1 MLATYVR
8 GGSLTHVRE
17 PPVPY
22 WTTQRLQA
30 YRVPTPRSSAWRPP
44 ATQAFTTPSDM
55 RLRFALRTVGM
66 AMGPPLARGCHLC
79 QQRCWRSRCPRA
91 PRVRRRR
98 PVPRCGAVRGDA
110 TVFVVALQARRQPAS
125 QPARLPP
132 DSLQLRPTSVKFA
145 PSLVWDPAKWRD
157 HGQPAS
163 REPRPSDR
171 SSRLPRVRAS
181 HSTHLT
187 PGPLACSF
195 VRRFRLLVRS
205 HLRVVSPGLVRALD
219 AINLRYGNCVRGRF
233 CKFPD
238 YKFCNRQP
246 AGGTSTKE
254 EHSEE
259 HASPTLDVAPRVI
272 QSWP

>member
-125 QPARLPP
+125 QPASQAGVRRSVP
-132 DSLQLRPTSVKFA
+132 RHGTYWRWPTEDGRCAAV
-145 PSLVWDPAKWRD
+145 L
-157 HGQPAS
+157 
-163 REPRPSDR
+163 
-171 SSRLPRVRAS
+171 LRAS
-181 HSTHLT
+181 SFNTSTHLGSVAELQSRSRSR
-187 PGPLACSF
+187 PKNISRAALA
-195 VRRFRLLVRS
+195 
-205 HLRVVSPGLVRALD
+205 
-219 AINLRYGNCVRGRF
+219 
-233 CKFPD
+233 
-238 YKFCNRQP
+238 Q
-246 AGGTSTKE
+246 
-254 EHSEE
+254 
-259 HASPTLDVAPRVI
+259 
-272 QSWP
+272 

>member
-125 QPARLPP
+125 QPARQGCAVRYRAMVLTGAGRRRTDAAPQSYSGP
-132 DSLQLRPTSVKFA
+132 A
-145 PSLVWDPAKWRD
+145 PSTRAPIWDQWPNSSPD
-157 HGQPAS
+157 
-163 REPRPSDR
+163 REVDQK
-171 SSRLPRVRAS
+171 
-181 HSTHLT
+181 T
-187 PGPLACSF
+187 
-195 VRRFRLLVRS
+195 
-205 HLRVVSPGLVRALD
+205 
-219 AINLRYGNCVRGRF
+219 
-233 CKFPD
+233 
-238 YKFCNRQP
+238 
-246 AGGTSTKE
+246 
-254 EHSEE
+254 
-259 HASPTLDVAPRVI
+259 
-272 QSWP
+272 